1 MYAENLYGTVGRQT
15 MLRVLQVVTKM
26 DRCGLET
33 LLMNYYRNIDRE
45 IIQFDFL
52 THREEHGQYD
62 DEIEQLGGNI
72 YHVPHLNPLNPGY
85 YKALDDFFRTQ
96 PYNIVHS
103 HLDCT
108 STFPLR
114 AAKKANVPNRIAH
127 IHNTNQDRDIKYP
140 IKMISKKLMPYYATD
155 FFACGK
161 AAGEWAFAGRKFT
174 VMKNAIDTT
183 CYAFNSDIRVKIRNE
198 FGLRDEFL
206 VGHVGRFDP
215 QKNHKF
221 LLKIFAKLKKLN
233 PTAKLMLVGNG
244 NGRDEIVQ
252 MAERM
257 GLKDAIIFT
266 GVRADV
272 NELMQA
278 MDVFVLPS
286 LYEGLPV
293 TMVEAQAAGLPCVI
307 SDKVPTECAIVDG
320 LVKSVALSDD
330 LSIWVDAL
338 QKAKNIER
346 KDHTQEIS
354 EKGYDIKQAADW
366 LKNYYIS
373 LS

>member
-1 MYAENLYGTVGRQT
+1 

-72 YHVPHLNPLNPGY
+72 YHIPPLNPLNPGY
-85 YKALDDFFRTQ
+85 YKALDDFFRTH

-114 AAKKANVPNRIAH
+114 AAKKAGVSYRIAH
-127 IHNTNQDRDIKYP
+127 IHSTSQDKDFKYP
-140 IKMISKKLMPYYATD
+140 IKMLSKKMMPYYATD
-155 FFACGK
+155 FFACGEV
-161 AAGEWAFAGRKFT
+161 AGKWAFPGKKFI
-174 VMKNAIDTT
+174 VMKNAIDTAK
-183 CYAFNSDIRVKIRNE
+183 YMPNASIRSKVRKEFNLEN
-198 FGLRDEFL
+198 EFL
-206 VGHVGRFDP
+206 VGHVGHFAP
-215 QKNHKF
+215 PKNHTF
-221 LLKIFAKLKKLN
+221 LLKIFSEFKRIE
-233 PTAKLMLVGNG
+233 PSAKLMLVGG
-244 NGRDEIVQ
+244 GDREPDIIQE
-252 MAERM
+252 AERL
-257 GLKDAIIFT
+257 GIISDVIFT

>member
-1 MYAENLYGTVGRQT
+1 

-33 LLMNYYRNIDRE
+33 LLMNYYRNIDCSKV
-45 IIQFDFL
+45 QFDFL
-52 THREEHGQYD
+52 THREERGQYD

-72 YHVPHLNPLNPGY
+72 YHVPHLNPLYPGY
-85 YKALDDFFRTQ
+85 YKALDNFFLTH
-96 PYNIVHS
+96 PYKIVHS

-127 IHNTNQDRDIKYP
+127 IHNTSQDRDIKYP

-183 CYAFNSDIRVKIRNE
+183 CYAFHSDIRVKIRNE
-198 FGLRDEFL
+198 FGLEDEFL

-215 QKNHKF
+215 QKNHEF
-221 LLKIFAKLKKLN
+221 LLNVFAEMKKHEPN
-233 PTAKLMLVGNG
+233 AKLMLVGG
-244 NGRDEIVQ
+244 GELQKAVR
-252 MAERM
+252 AEVAQL
-257 GLKDAIIFT
+257 GLSQDVIFT
-266 GVRADV
+266 GVRTDV

-286 LYEGLPV
+286 LYEGFPV
-293 TMVEAQAAGLPCVI
+293 TTVEAQAAGLPCVI
-307 SDKVPTECAIVDG
+307 SDKVPIECAIVDG

-354 EKGYDIKQAADW
+354 EKGYDVKQAADW
-366 LKNYYIS
+366 LKEYYIN
-373 LS
+373 LSCR

>member
-62 DEIEQLGGNI
+62 DEIEQLDGNI

-85 YKALDDFFRTQ
+85 YKALDDFFRTH

-114 AAKKANVPNRIAH
+114 AAKKAGVPYRIAH
-127 IHNTNQDRDIKYP
+127 IHSTSQDKDFKYP
-140 IKMISKKLMPYYATD
+140 IKMLSKKMMPYYATD
-155 FFACGK
+155 FFACGEV
-161 AAGEWAFAGRKFT
+161 AGKWAFPGKKFV
-174 VMKNAIDTT
+174 VMKNAIDTAK
-183 CYAFNSDIRVKIRNE
+183 YMPNVSIRSKVRKEFNLEN
-198 FGLRDEFL
+198 EFL
-206 VGHVGRFDP
+206 VGHVGRFAP
-215 QKNHKF
+215 PKNHTF
-221 LLKIFAKLKKLN
+221 LLKIFSEFKRIE
-233 PTAKLMLVGNG
+233 PSAKLMLVGG
-244 NGRDEIVQ
+244 GDQEPDIIQ
-252 MAERM
+252 EAERL
-257 GLKDAIIFT
+257 GIISDVIFT

>member
-1 MYAENLYGTVGRQT
+1 

-85 YKALDDFFRTQ
+85 YKALDDFFRTH

-114 AAKKANVPNRIAH
+114 AAKKAGVPYRIAH
-127 IHNTNQDRDIKYP
+127 IHSTSQDKDFKYP
-140 IKMISKKLMPYYATD
+140 IKMLSKQMMPYYATD
-155 FFACGK
+155 FFACGEV
-161 AAGEWAFAGRKFT
+161 AGKWAFPGKKFI
-174 VMKNAIDTT
+174 VMKNAIDTAK
-183 CYAFNSDIRVKIRNE
+183 YMPNASIRSKVRKEFNLEN
-198 FGLRDEFL
+198 EFL
-206 VGHVGRFDP
+206 VGHVGRFAP
-215 QKNHKF
+215 PKNHTF
-221 LLKIFAKLKKLN
+221 LLKIFSEFKRIE
-233 PTAKLMLVGNG
+233 PSAKLMLVGG
-244 NGRDEIVQ
+244 GDREPDIIQE
-252 MAERM
+252 AERL
-257 GLKDAIIFT
+257 GIISDVIFT

-307 SDKVPTECAIVDG
+307 SDKVPTECAIVDR

>member
-1 MYAENLYGTVGRQT
+1 

-114 AAKKANVPNRIAH
+114 AAKKAGVPYRIAH
-127 IHNTNQDRDIKYP
+127 IHSTSQDKDFKYP
-140 IKMISKKLMPYYATD
+140 IKMLSKKMMPYYATD
-155 FFACGK
+155 FFACGEV
-161 AAGEWAFAGRKFT
+161 AGKWAFPKKKFV
-174 VMKNAIDTT
+174 VMKNAIDTAK
-183 CYAFNSDIRVKIRNE
+183 YMPNVSIRSKVRKEFNLEN
-198 FGLRDEFL
+198 EFL
-206 VGHVGRFDP
+206 VGHVGRFAP
-215 QKNHKF
+215 PKNHTF
-221 LLKIFAKLKKLN
+221 LLKIFSEFKRIE
-233 PTAKLMLVGNG
+233 PSAKLMLVGG
-244 NGRDEIVQ
+244 GDREPDIIQE
-252 MAERM
+252 AERL
-257 GLKDAIIFT
+257 GIISDVIFT

-346 KDHTQEIS
+346 KDHTQDIS

>member
-85 YKALDDFFRTQ
+85 YKALDDFFRTH

-114 AAKKANVPNRIAH
+114 AAKKAGVPYRIAH
-127 IHNTNQDRDIKYP
+127 IHSTSQDKDFKYP
-140 IKMISKKLMPYYATD
+140 IKMLSKKMMPYYATD
-155 FFACGK
+155 FFACGEV
-161 AAGEWAFAGRKFT
+161 AGKWAFPGKKFV
-174 VMKNAIDTT
+174 VMKNAIDTAK
-183 CYAFNSDIRVKIRNE
+183 YMPNVSIRSKVRKEFNLEN
-198 FGLRDEFL
+198 EFL
-206 VGHVGRFDP
+206 VGHVGRFAP
-215 QKNHKF
+215 PKNHTF
-221 LLKIFAKLKKLN
+221 LLKIFSEFKRIE
-233 PTAKLMLVGNG
+233 PSAKLMLVGG
-244 NGRDEIVQ
+244 GDREPDIIQE
-252 MAERM
+252 AERL
-257 GLKDAIIFT
+257 GIISDVIFT

>member
-85 YKALDDFFRTQ
+85 YKALDDFFRTH

-114 AAKKANVPNRIAH
+114 AAKKAGVSYRIAH
-127 IHNTNQDRDIKYP
+127 IHSTSQDKDFKYP
-140 IKMISKKLMPYYATD
+140 IKMLSKKMMPYYATD
-155 FFACGK
+155 FFACGEV
-161 AAGEWAFAGRKFT
+161 AGKWAFPGKKFI
-174 VMKNAIDTT
+174 VMKNAIDTAK
-183 CYAFNSDIRVKIRNE
+183 YMPNASIRSKVRKEFNLEN
-198 FGLRDEFL
+198 EFL
-206 VGHVGRFDP
+206 VGHVGRFAP
-215 QKNHKF
+215 PKNHTF
-221 LLKIFAKLKKLN
+221 LLKIFSEFKRIE
-233 PTAKLMLVGNG
+233 PSAKLMLVGG
-244 NGRDEIVQ
+244 GDREPDIIQE
-252 MAERM
+252 AERL
-257 GLKDAIIFT
+257 GIISDVIFT

>member
-85 YKALDDFFRTQ
+85 YKALDDFFRTH

-114 AAKKANVPNRIAH
+114 AAKKAGVPYRIAH
-127 IHNTNQDRDIKYP
+127 IHSTSQDKDFKYP
-140 IKMISKKLMPYYATD
+140 IKMLSKKMMPYYATD
-155 FFACGK
+155 FFACGEV
-161 AAGEWAFAGRKFT
+161 AGKWAFPGKKFV
-174 VMKNAIDTT
+174 VMKNAIDTAK
-183 CYAFNSDIRVKIRNE
+183 YMPNVSIRSKVRKEFNLEN
-198 FGLRDEFL
+198 EFL
-206 VGHVGRFDP
+206 VGHVGRFAP
-215 QKNHKF
+215 PKNHTF
-221 LLKIFAKLKKLN
+221 LLKIFSEFKRIE
-233 PTAKLMLVGNG
+233 PSAKLMLVGG
-244 NGRDEIVQ
+244 GDREPDIIQE
-252 MAERM
+252 AERL
-257 GLKDAIIFT
+257 GIISDVIFT

-307 SDKVPTECAIVDG
+307 SDKVPMECAIVDG

-346 KDHTQEIS
+346 RDHTQEIS